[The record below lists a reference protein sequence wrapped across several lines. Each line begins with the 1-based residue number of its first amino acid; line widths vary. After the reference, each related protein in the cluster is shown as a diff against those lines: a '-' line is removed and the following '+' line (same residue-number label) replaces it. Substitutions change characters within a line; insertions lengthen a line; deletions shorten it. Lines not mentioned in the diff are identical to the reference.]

1 MTREEKIQRLNH
13 FCGQVPC
20 CDGCPIYSGER
31 SKGCVNFGDR
41 TDAELDVNLLTIGI
55 DPATDENL
63 PDPQED
69 PDGAFPP
76 YEDLS
81 VEELAEITADNV
93 NHPQHY
99 ELPGGLECFDV
110 MLATHGKEAM
120 ESYCLV
126 NAFKY
131 LFRCKRKN
139 GNEDVEKARWY
150 LNKWHEL
157 REGAEE

>member
-1 MTREEKIQRLNH
+1 MTREEKIRLLAN
-13 FCGQVPC
+13 FCLENSAC
-20 CDGCPIYSGER
+20 TGCPLFFEDEGGNCEAIRNRLDETLDE
-31 SKGCVNFGDR
+31 NLR
-41 TDAELDVNLLTIGI
+41 TLGV
-55 DPATDENL
+55 DPATGENL
-63 PDPQED
+63 
-69 PDGAFPP
+69 
-76 YEDLS
+76 
-81 VEELAEITADNV
+81 EEVTADNV

-139 GNEDVEKARWY
+139 GDEDVEKARWY

-157 REGAEE
+157 HEEGGDR